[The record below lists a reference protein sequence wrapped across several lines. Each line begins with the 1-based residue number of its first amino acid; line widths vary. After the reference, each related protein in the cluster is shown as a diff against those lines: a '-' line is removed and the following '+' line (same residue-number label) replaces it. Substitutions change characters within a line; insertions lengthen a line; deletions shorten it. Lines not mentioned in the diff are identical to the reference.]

1 MQAVF
6 AENTAMS
13 TPKIRLQFA
22 GQLRRL
28 RKDKALT
35 QEAMA
40 ERVGMDI
47 RYYQRLES
55 KKPNA
60 VKLDTIEKLAR
71 ALRLPPWKLLK
82 F

>member
-1 MQAVF
+1 ML
-6 AENTAMS
+6 AENTGMS

-22 GQLRRL
+22 AQLRRL
-28 RKDKALT
+28 RKDRDLT

-55 KKPNA
+55 RNPNA
-60 VKLDTIEKLAR
+60 VKIDTIDKIAK

>member
-1 MQAVF
+1 
-6 AENTAMS
+6 MS
-13 TPKIRLQFA
+13 TPTIRLQFA
-22 GQLRRL
+22 GQLRKI
-28 RKDKALT
+28 RKNLDLT

-40 ERVGMDI
+40 ERIGMDF

-55 KKPNA
+55 RNPNA
-60 VKLDTIEKLAR
+60 IKIDTIEKIGK

>member
-1 MQAVF
+1 VL
-6 AENTAMS
+6 AENIAMS
-13 TPKIRLQFA
+13 IPKIRLQFA
-22 GQLRRL
+22 AQLRKI
-28 RKDKALT
+28 RKKLDLT

-55 KKPNA
+55 QKPNA
-60 VKLDTIEKLAR
+60 VKIDTIGKIAK
-71 ALRLPPWKLLK
+71 ALNLPPWKLLK

>member
-1 MQAVF
+1 VLP
-6 AENTAMS
+6 ENTSMS

-22 GQLRRL
+22 AQLRKI
-28 RKDKALT
+28 RKKLDLT

-55 KKPNA
+55 QKPNA
-60 VKLDTIEKLAR
+60 VKIDTIGKIAK
-71 ALRLPPWKLLK
+71 ALNLLSWKLLK

>member
-1 MQAVF
+1 
-6 AENTAMS
+6 MS
-13 TPKIRLQFA
+13 IPKIRLQFA
-22 GQLRRL
+22 AQLRKI
-28 RKDKALT
+28 RKKLDLT

-55 KKPNA
+55 QKPNA
-60 VKLDTIEKLAR
+60 VKIDTIGKIAK
-71 ALRLPPWKLLK
+71 ALNLPPWKLLK

>member
-1 MQAVF
+1 
-6 AENTAMS
+6 MS

-22 GQLRRL
+22 AQLRKI
-28 RKDKALT
+28 RKKLDLT

-55 KKPNA
+55 QKPNA
-60 VKLDTIEKLAR
+60 VKIDTIGKIAK
-71 ALRLPPWKLLK
+71 ALNLLSWKLLK